1 MFIKEIIMDGFK
13 CYEEK
18 TIMSNL
24 DRFFNAI
31 KGMNGVGKSNFID
44 AIIFCLNLDSIKSMR
59 ISSIH
64 ELININK
71 LSASVTLKIVNVPIY
86 GNIEVTKTITK
97 MKDNTIKTTFKLNG
111 SNCLRSTIDNL
122 VKQMGIS
129 SNFIILQGH
138 ITKLI
143 NMKPHELQCMINEI
157 AGTHHYNIVQEESL
171 NKLEK
176 KETELK
182 IIQKH
187 LENQI
192 RPFLLR
198 LEQEKKIYDYNQE
211 LLKNHEKL
219 KSQYKTI
226 KQEYEMAKLQKHIDV
241 FKILYDKYKHIL
253 EEYNKIDKICTD
265 IQNPIEVQNM
275 INKLEIEQK
284 ELNIEDLE
292 NQMVNIISYDMDNI
306 IKKKNNIVTILEEL
320 KDKKCFLKSKLRQN
334 TQTQLQE
341 IELLRSEINTLEI
354 KLINYPDIDKD
365 KNYNMF
371 RTELEKEKTSL
382 IGMMKNYNELQ
393 TLKNTLQYD
402 YHNKNIYG
410 TVNDLFE
417 IIDNKYTLAVLTVLG
432 NKVDFIVVENDI
444 IGGELLENAYNK
456 ISVIPLNKLENKEP
470 LCIPNCKNIIK
481 CIRFLDKYK
490 HIFNRFLGHYFIFDN
505 KIEAHDACYKYK
517 IYCIT
522 LDGTVYSPIGTVTG
536 GKSFYQFEKKNIR
549 TTITTL
555 ENQLLNFNYIDA
567 QNRLLEINKLITAIE
582 KKHCM
587 IQKKEKLL
595 LLENIFKDHEN
606 IQKEY
611 SIVEKQILDT
621 ELQLSAILNE
631 EKNATL
637 NTNLKLDLEEKI
649 KKSKI
654 QHELIVKKITNL
666 KLQLD
671 NKNLQDNY
679 EQRTLLFTELLN
691 IKAEIKREYK
701 KYDPLEIDETKILD
715 IHIPNL
721 LNQHVNQ
728 IINKDLDALK
738 TELDIISKKMT
749 IKHINTTMDPTNFNF
764 LIKNSVIEKELKE
777 KIQLLTMDKQTITKN
792 IQELNVI
799 SENENKNALNHIN
812 NNLQRMVNYF
822 LDGFSISIVNY
833 KIQIQKDNHSYC
845 LNELSGGQKSII
857 ALCLMFATL
866 IYRPAPIYIFD
877 EVDSALDLNFT
888 QSISTI
894 IKNEFKTAQFF
905 IISHKNLL
913 YDTANKVYEIF
924 IENKKSKIKQV
935 K

>member
-24 DRFFNAI
+24 DQFFNAI

-59 ISSIH
+59 ISTIN

-71 LSASVTLKIVNVPIY
+71 LSASVTLKIVNVPVY
-86 GNIEVTKTITK
+86 GNIEITKTITK

-111 SNCLRSTIDNL
+111 NNCLRSTVDNL

-157 AGTHHYNIVQEESL
+157 AGTYHYNIVQEESL

-182 IIQKH
+182 VIQKH

-192 RPFLLR
+192 RPFLLQ

-219 KSQYKTI
+219 KSQYETV
-226 KQEYEMAKLQKHIDV
+226 KQEYEIVKLQKYIDI
-241 FKILYDKYKHIL
+241 FKILYDKYKYIL
-253 EEYNKIDKICTD
+253 KEYDKIDKTCTN
-265 IQNPIEVQNM
+265 IQNSVEIQNT

-292 NQMVNIISYDMDNI
+292 NQMANIILYDIDNI
-306 IKKKNNIVTILEEL
+306 TRKKNNTISILDEL
-320 KDKKCFLKSKLRQN
+320 KNKKSFLKSKLGQD
-334 TQTQLQE
+334 TQSQFKE
-341 IELLRSEINTLEI
+341 IEMLRSEINNLEI
-354 KLINYPDIDKD
+354 KLVNCPVIENNYSMLQI
-365 KNYNMF
+365 
-371 RTELEKEKTSL
+371 ELEEERSNL
-382 IGMMKNYNELQ
+382 MLMIKNHNELQ
-393 TLKNTLQYD
+393 ALKNTLQYD
-402 YHNKNIYG
+402 YYNKNIYG
-410 TVNDLFE
+410 TVGDLFE
-417 IIDNKYTLAVLTVLG
+417 IIDDKYTLAVLTVLG
-432 NKVDFIVVENDI
+432 NKINFIVVENDVV
-444 IGGELLENAYNK
+444 GGELLENAYSK

-470 LCIPNCKNIIK
+470 LYIPACKNIIE
-481 CIRFLDKYK
+481 CVHFSDRYK
-490 HIFNRFLGHYFIFDN
+490 HIFNRFLGHYFVFEN
-505 KIEAHDACYKYK
+505 KTEAYNACHKYK

-522 LDGTVYSPIGTVTG
+522 LDGTIYSPIGTVTG
-536 GKSFYQFEKKNIR
+536 GKSSYQLEKKNVR
-549 TTITTL
+549 TTIVKL

-567 QNRLLEINKLITAIE
+567 QNRLSEINKLIMAIE
-582 KKHCM
+582 KKHCIM
-587 IQKKEKLL
+587 QKKEKLL
-595 LLENIFKDHEN
+595 LLENIFKDNEN
-606 IQKEY
+606 LQKEY
-611 SIVEKQILDT
+611 STIEKQILNI
-621 ELQLSAILNE
+621 ESQLSVILDE
-631 EKNATL
+631 EKKAIL

-649 KKSKI
+649 KQSKI
-654 QHELIVKKITNL
+654 QHEIIVEKILKL

-671 NKNLQDNY
+671 NKKIKDNHK
-679 EQRTLLFTELLN
+679 QRTSLFTELLN

-701 KYDPLEIDETKILD
+701 KYDSLETNEENILN

-721 LNQHVNQ
+721 LNQNVNQ
-728 IINKDLDALK
+728 SINKDLDTLK
-738 TELDIISKKMT
+738 TELDTISKKMEV
-749 IKHINTTMDPTNFNF
+749 KHINTTMDPTNFNF
-764 LIKNSVIEKELKE
+764 LTKNSIIEKELKE
-777 KIQLLTMDKQTITKN
+777 KIQLLTIDKQTIIKN

-833 KIQIQKDNHSYC
+833 KIQIK
-845 LNELSGGQKSII
+845 K
-857 ALCLMFATL
+857 
-866 IYRPAPIYIFD
+866 
-877 EVDSALDLNFT
+877 
-888 QSISTI
+888 TI
-894 IKNEFKTAQFF
+894 IL
-905 IISHKNLL
+905 I
-913 YDTANKVYEIF
+913 V
-924 IENKKSKIKQV
+924 
-935 K
+935 